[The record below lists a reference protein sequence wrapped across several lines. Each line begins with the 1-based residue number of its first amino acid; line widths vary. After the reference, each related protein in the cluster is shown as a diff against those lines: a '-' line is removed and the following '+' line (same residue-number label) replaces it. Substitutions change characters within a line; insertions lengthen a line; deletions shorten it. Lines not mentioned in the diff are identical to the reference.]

1 MLFVCWLDKG
11 RIRGEDIA
19 TIALVL
25 DALPTNTE
33 FGIVVNGV
41 SKKSFKEIQAD
52 ERAWRSN
59 FKAKHRG
66 TDQFYWYPVVP
77 QLEDADDEVHIPVP
91 AFVDFLQNLRPTV
104 IPSQVVK
111 DIQPSKFDS
120 LLVEAR
126 QQIESLREAL
136 AKRDKIIEQQRK
148 QIEEALTQSQTPIVP
163 TAPPPPPP
171 AARVY
176 VPATPQAYPQPV
188 AFHHVGQPLVYGA
201 YNPLDNP
208 RDNRRDFYDDS
219 EDEAVGETAT
229 GIPIYRGRGNGFYHV
244 SAGGSR
250 VYHSPDEI
258 RWF

>member
-1 MLFVCWLDKG
+1 MIFVCWIDKG
-11 RIRGEDIA
+11 RIREEDIA

-41 SKKSFKEIQAD
+41 SERARKEIKAD
-52 ERAWRSN
+52 ESAWMANFNLRHRA
-59 FKAKHRG
+59 
-66 TDQFYWYPVVP
+66 TDQFYWYPDIGF
-77 QLEDADDEVHIPVP
+77 LRDKDDEVHIPVP

-104 IPSQVVK
+104 IPSQAVK

-120 LLVEAR
+120 FLVEVR
-126 QQIESLREAL
+126 QQIESLREDL

-148 QIEEALTQSQTPIVP
+148 EIEEYRKRDAQTPIIP
-163 TAPPPPPP
+163 TAPSPPPP
-171 AARVY
+171 ASRVH
-176 VPATPQAYPQPV
+176 VPAPPQAHYPQPV

-201 YNPLDNP
+201 FNP

-219 EDEAVGETAT
+219 DDEAVGETAT
-229 GIPIYRGRGNGFYHV
+229 GIPVYRGRGNGFYHV